1 MEKEEPS
8 GRKLET
14 EFTPESIA
22 KKFNIDLHKL
32 GMEQRK
38 LAKAVSLKDAID
50 FNLADKIAGCN
61 TIVLGNRIIA
71 AIVVLDKEMQ
81 ILEQQYIA
89 KKIKFPYLPG
99 FRAYR
104 ELPALT
110 ECYNKLQEQPDVLF
124 LEGHGIAHP
133 RRCGIATHF
142 GIVIKKPTIG
152 VAKNI
157 LAGEVREGKIY
168 LNNKLVG
175 IELQT
180 REGSRPIYISPG
192 NMISLKTASELTK
205 KFIIKPHKLPEPLA
219 QVRKFTNRI
228 KSEVKPQ

>member
-1 MEKEEPS
+1 
-8 GRKLET
+8 
-14 EFTPESIA
+14 
-22 KKFNIDLHKL
+22 
-32 GMEQRK
+32 
-38 LAKAVSLKDAID
+38 
-50 FNLADKIAGCN
+50 
-61 TIVLGNRIIA
+61 
-71 AIVVLDKEMQ
+71 
-81 ILEQQYIA
+81 
-89 KKIKFPYLPG
+89 
-99 FRAYR
+99 
-104 ELPALT
+104 LPALT